1 MSTAHGDTS
10 GHGGVAIQLAA
21 RGQAAWHLNGKP
33 EVTHWRHRHQPYT
46 NFAIDQVVETFSTSQ
61 FGSTGRVE
69 LSRAGDLVHRQYV
82 VITLPGITTTV
93 LGNTASNSPGYP
105 FVKTTS
111 ATDGAGGV
119 EEPYIP
125 AYEYQAGINS
135 PLGGFW
141 SHWVNAIGYR
151 IVGTASLKIGQLVID
166 QVTSEYLYAASELM
180 GKAGKRVQQ
189 LVGLHETREQL
200 IAWSANTQLLW
211 VPLPWFFSHLSG
223 NALSLASLPGN
234 SVVVTVAFAPLARC
248 IVVSHRNI
256 TAYKGA
262 TGADLANTDLDAT
275 LLTEYVFL
283 EEAERTVF
291 DSKPV
296 DPRTGMRPH
305 GPPNY
310 DQLITTVQQYS
321 LETSGSTAATL
332 SLHQNF
338 SNPAAELIFCA
349 RLHANDAKV
358 GSAANTGAN
367 DWTNFSRCGPSETG
381 ASGYADTHEHR
392 FPMPIQTEGTFD
404 LRLLDENLDT
414 AIAGVDIIN
423 TNGNVTGADI
433 FNLGNSVICDADIF
447 NTCSLEVNGS
457 HRWPSAT
464 GAKYFRTVQPYQHHS
479 CIPRN
484 YIYMYAFGL
493 HPESASPSG
502 ALNITRLSS
511 MTLTLTF
518 KQTVFSVNLGN
529 LTVFAWVRAYNVLR
543 YRKGS
548 AGLQYGATV

>member
-1 MSTAHGDTS
+1 
-10 GHGGVAIQLAA
+10 
-21 RGQAAWHLNGKP
+21 
-33 EVTHWRHRHQPYT
+33 
-46 NFAIDQVVETFSTSQ
+46 
-61 FGSTGRVE
+61 
-69 LSRAGDLVHRQYV
+69 VHRQYV
-82 VITLPGITTTV
+82 VVSLPGLTTTV
-93 LGNTASNSPGYP
+93 LANAASNSPGYP

-111 ATDGAGGV
+111 ATLGAGAA

-125 AYEYQAGINS
+125 AYEFLAGINT
-135 PLGGFW
+135 PIGGFW
-141 SHWVNAIGYR
+141 SHYVNAIGYR
-151 IVGTASLKIGQLVID
+151 LLSTVSLKIGQLVID
-166 QVTSEYLYAASELM
+166 QVTSEYLYACSELM

-189 LVGLHETREQL
+189 LVGMHETRSQL
-200 IAWSANTQLLW
+200 IAWSTNAQTLW
-211 VPLPWFFSHLSG
+211 VPLPWYFTTLSG
-223 NALSLASLPGN
+223 NALSLATLPGN
-234 SVVVTVAFAPLARC
+234 SVVVTVAFAALSRC

-262 TGADLANTDLDAT
+262 TGVDLTNSDLDAT

-321 LETSGSTAATL
+321 LETTGATTAQL

-338 SNPAAELIFCA
+338 SNPACEIIFCA
-349 RLHANDAKV
+349 RLHANDAKM

-367 DWTNFSRCGPSETG
+367 DWTNLSRCGPGETG
-381 ASGYADTHEHR
+381 SSGYAESHEHR
-392 FPMPIQTEGTFD
+392 VGMPIQTEGTFEMA
-404 LRLLDENLDT
+404 LLDENVSNNGSPDT
-414 AIAGVDIIN
+414 DADLIN
-423 TNGNVTGADI
+423 TAGNVTSTDVY
-433 FNLGNSVICDADIF
+433 NLGNAVVCDADIF

-464 GAKYFRTVQPYQHHS
+464 KAKYFRTVQPYQHHS
-479 CIPRN
+479 SIPRN

-511 MTLTLTF
+511 LTLSLSFNQARTSI
-518 KQTVFSVNLGN
+518 TLGG